1 LSYRVEPN
9 PCFSISFRG
18 PQGTDFLPG
27 ICLARCGKEIWR
39 LTWHSK
45 NDIRG
50 DSVPDPKIEHGRD
63 AIIKVTA
70 CAICGSNLHLF
81 DGGASWS
88 VYDFLRRVLLLQN
101 PNC

>member
-1 LSYRVEPN
+1 MK
-9 PCFSISFRG
+9 
-18 PQGTDFLPG
+18 
-27 ICLARCGKEIWR
+27 A

-88 VYDFLRRVLLLQN
+88 VYDFLRRVLLLQK
-101 PNC
+101 PELLTMVKLGQLRLMR